1 MCGGNKVKER
11 ANALAQYQQRN
22 KKSSNDFSDIRD
34 PTLRARMQ
42 ASAQYLGNNRSRGRS
57 GRSSRTTRGRSGSR
71 QTKPKTSNK
80 TKKNNK
86 TNTAERTRK
95 SSPGMI
101 QRVRN
106 AIRRVTG
113 NIRNRSS
120 NRG

>member
-11 ANALAQYQQRN
+11 ANALARYQQRN

-42 ASAQYLGNNRSRGRS
+42 ASAQYLGNNRSKGKS
-57 GRSSRTTRGRSGSR
+57 GRSSRKTKGKSGSR
-71 QTKPKTSNK
+71 QTRTQ
-80 TKKNNK
+80 
-86 TNTAERTRK
+86 TNTANRTRK